1 MASDIPVSPFAPH
14 EDRSAFK
21 PVTGARFAS
30 IEAGIKYRGRKDLML
45 AAFDEGTVAA
55 GVTTQSKT
63 CSAPV
68 LWCRDQLAHGR
79 ARGLVVN
86 AGNANAFTGVK
97 GAEAARITAE
107 AAAEALGCSASE
119 VYLASTGVIGE
130 PLEATRFTGLLDG
143 LAGAASADGMFDA
156 ASTIMTTDTFAKRV
170 STTVAIDGVPV
181 TLSGIAKGSGM
192 IAPDMATMLSFI
204 FTDARIAQQLLQSAI
219 ERACSS
225 SFNCVTVDSD
235 TSTSDTLLA
244 FATQA
249 ADMATIDDRADP
261 RFAQFQDALCT
272 VCEDLA
278 VLVAKD
284 GEGISKFITV
294 KVAGAEDDHAAK
306 TVALSIAN
314 SPLVKTAVAGEDANW
329 GRVVMAVGKAGEAAD
344 RDRLAIRFGPH
355 TVATDGERAPGYSE
369 EAVSAYMTSD
379 EIEISVDLGIGDGA
393 ARVWTCDLTHGYISI
408 NADYRS

>member
-97 GAEAARITAE
+97 GADAARVTAE
-107 AAAEALGCSASE
+107 AAAKALGCSASE

-143 LAGAASADGMFDA
+143 LA
-156 ASTIMTTDTFAKRV
+156 R
-170 STTVAIDGVPV
+170 
-181 TLSGIAKGSGM
+181 
-192 IAPDMATMLSFI
+192 
-204 FTDARIAQQLLQSAI
+204 
-219 ERACSS
+219 
-225 SFNCVTVDSD
+225 
-235 TSTSDTLLA
+235 
-244 FATQA
+244 
-249 ADMATIDDRADP
+249 
-261 RFAQFQDALCT
+261 
-272 VCEDLA
+272 
-278 VLVAKD
+278 
-284 GEGISKFITV
+284 
-294 KVAGAEDDHAAK
+294 
-306 TVALSIAN
+306 
-314 SPLVKTAVAGEDANW
+314 
-329 GRVVMAVGKAGEAAD
+329 
-344 RDRLAIRFGPH
+344 
-355 TVATDGERAPGYSE
+355 
-369 EAVSAYMTSD
+369 
-379 EIEISVDLGIGDGA
+379 
-393 ARVWTCDLTHGYISI
+393 
-408 NADYRS
+408 